1 MPVVQENSSVA
12 GGGSSWNDAAT
23 FNDNFEGFQQENPVS
38 DGGPAYDKN
47 ENGVGVGGGPVNNVA
62 KVKPQQQQ
70 QHMSMDQDSRPGHTM
85 QYNRMPNNGMAGP
98 IPSPPTPM
106 GQMGTL
112 QAQPW
117 AFQLERSSTM
127 YNPYSASQLSQSILM
142 PGAHSIGTD
151 LFTGSNGAGGYH
163 HRIQSTA
170 GHYPGS
176 QQNPQQNNVLI
187 SQANLISGGVKQH
200 SNQIGPIGTK
210 AGTGGSSSPY
220 LPSGLGALP
229 NTFIQYEPAGSYN
242 YVNPSAAGMQRGAAP
257 PAQTAFYQ
265 SIANNRQPQ
274 LALNALGKA
283 ATSVVDPHHLDAD
296 PDTDPHSTYHS
307 DT

>member
-1 MPVVQENSSVA
+1 
-12 GGGSSWNDAAT
+12 
-23 FNDNFEGFQQENPVS
+23 
-38 DGGPAYDKN
+38 
-47 ENGVGVGGGPVNNVA
+47 
-62 KVKPQQQQ
+62 
-70 QHMSMDQDSRPGHTM
+70 
-85 QYNRMPNNGMAGP
+85 
-98 IPSPPTPM
+98 
-106 GQMGTL
+106 
-112 QAQPW
+112 
-117 AFQLERSSTM
+117 
-127 YNPYSASQLSQSILM
+127 M

-163 HRIQSTA
+163 HRIQSAA

-274 LALNALGKA
+274 LALNALGKT
-283 ATSVVDPHHLDAD
+283 ATE
-296 PDTDPHSTYHS
+296 
-307 DT
+307 